1 MDKRAP
7 GDLTGRVLLRD
18 VTAGDLL
25 TFFEQQRDPAANY
38 MAAFTAEDPTDRD
51 AFVAHW
57 TGILGDAG
65 ITKKTIL

>member
-1 MDKRAP
+1 VDKRAP
-7 GDLTGRVLLRD
+7 DDLTGRVLLRD
-18 VTAGDLL
+18 VTAGDLP
-25 TFFEQQRDPAANY
+25 TFFEQQLDPAANH
-38 MAAFTAEDPTDRD
+38 MAALTAVDPADRD